1 MKTSVSVEAPVMRRN
16 AGFSLVELMVALLV
30 GLLITLGAFQLFVT
44 SRQNF
49 DQASAIM
56 ERQETL
62 RYLVDSISYDV
73 RSADFIGVL
82 SSNNARLSL
91 TFNKQN
97 SYCNGADKYRL
108 DYYRQTGSTEIIVEL
123 VCDGAAGT
131 TQPVVVGVGSIEFNY
146 SQPATA
152 SSGAY
157 STIPTGPVGLMITIT
172 LVDEKGRLQ
181 NEEFTFRVANRTSIG
196 RALEYEVGP

>member
-1 MKTSVSVEAPVMRRN
+1 MKASVTFRGADMRRN
-16 AGFSLVELMVALLV
+16 VGFSLVELMVALLV

-44 SRQNF
+44 SKQNF

-82 SSNNARLSL
+82 SSNNSRLSL
-91 TFNKQN
+91 TFDKEN
-97 SYCNGADKYRL
+97 SYCGSADKYRL

-146 SQPATA
+146 SQPATS
-152 SSGAY
+152 SSGAF
-157 STIPTGPVGLMITIT
+157 STIPTGPVGLIITIS
-172 LVDEKGRLQ
+172 LVDDKGRLQ
-181 NEEFTFRVANRTSIG
+181 DEEFTFRVANRTSIG
-196 RALEYEVGP
+196 RALEYEVGS

>member
-1 MKTSVSVEAPVMRRN
+1 MKASVSLEMSAMRRN
-16 AGFSLVELMVALLV
+16 VGFSLVELMVALLV

-73 RSADFIGVL
+73 KSADFIGVL
-82 SSNNARLSL
+82 SSNNSRLSL
-91 TFNKQN
+91 SFDKQN
-97 SYCNGADKYRL
+97 SYCASTDKYRL

-123 VCDGAAGT
+123 VCDGAAGA

-157 STIPTGPVGLMITIT
+157 STIPTGPVGLIITIT
-172 LVDEKGRLQ
+172 LVDDKGRLQ
-181 NEEFTFRVANRTSIG
+181 DEEFTFRVANRTSIG
-196 RALEYEVGP
+196 RALEYEVGS